1 MYRHLQIFIT
11 IALLL
16 SSQAIHAQQPLN
28 LDFETISLEGPARP
42 WGWTYY
48 QMAPHAEAGMDSTVA
63 YSGKYSFR
71 ITGKETPDAATPHAF
86 NYWIDPW
93 ALKGKQLELKGRLR
107 TEALNGQAFIT
118 LETWGEAGK
127 LGADTMNINPTPKD
141 PINKNWTSFSLEIK
155 VDSSA
160 YTLSLT
166 VGLAG
171 AGTAWFDAFALSA
184 DGVRMDEVPVAPE
197 FSTAQMDWLGQQ
209 AAPLK
214 RVDATPKG
222 AQPDYSDLA
231 AFRRISG
238 SAQLIALG
246 ESTHGTSEFFRIK
259 HRLLEYAVKEMGVSV
274 FAVEANQ
281 LAVEQINRYVLF
293 GEGDARTAIKVMF
306 KVWNTEEML
315 ALIEWLRAYNLE
327 NPGRKVEF
335 VGFDMQDPQLPI
347 DSLLAFLAGYAP
359 ELLPPI
365 DSLLSPYREA
375 WRQQYYPAGPDSVRQ
390 NWADHVNQAWQLVST
405 QKEAWLRQAKHH
417 SEKNRVEWA
426 IQNARV
432 IHQSARSAL
441 AQDIASR
448 DEAMA
453 ENIGWLLARRP
464 PGGRMVIW
472 AHDSHISRGESPD
485 PLYDCFQGESM
496 GAQLAK
502 QYGGNYRAFGLSTY
516 AGTYSATL
524 NFKSR
529 DMVPVEAFP
538 SPAGSLDEALHRIKQ
553 EKQTAGLIL
562 DLRPA
567 QAQPQEYQW
576 LLAPRPIRFIGYMA
590 ADYGYEAKIAVPY
603 QFDGLIF
610 IDETSYSRVM
620 E

>member
-71 ITGKETPDAATPHAF
+71 ITGKETPDAATAHAF

-390 NWADHVNQAWQLVST
+390 NWADHANQAWQLVST

-417 SEKNRVEWA
+417 SEKKRVEWA

-432 IHQSARSAL
+432 IRQAARSAL

-472 AHDSHISRGESPD
+472 AHDSHISRVEGPD
-485 PLYDCFQGESM
+485 PLYNYFLGESM
-496 GAQLAK
+496 GGHLAK
-502 QYGGNYRAFGLSTY
+502 KYGHNYCAFGLSTY
-516 AGTYSATL
+516 KGSYSATL
-524 NFKSR
+524 SFKSR
-529 DMVPVEAFP
+529 DMAQVEAFP
-538 SPAGSLDEALHRIKQ
+538 SPAGSLDEALHRIALKNG
-553 EKQTAGLIL
+553 APGVLL
-562 DLRPA
+562 DL
-567 QAQPQEYQW
+567 QSGHTQPW
-576 LLAPRPIRFIGYMA
+576 LLEPRPVRTIGYMA
-590 ADYGYEAKIAVPY
+590 SDYSYEAKIAIPY

-610 IDETSYSRVM
+610 IDETSYSRVI